1 MPRRCLQRR
10 LQRSFVKVLATTSA
24 KIPAQARKITRE
36 IYRYHL
42 QHLFLDGALTM
53 KPSTRTHGLS
63 SGRKQMR
70 KLAVTLAVVA
80 TVASVGL
87 SAPAS
92 AHGNNG
98 GAIFGALLGGAVLG
112 AVVGSAI
119 NAQPV
124 VAYQAPVYQ
133 QPVYAAP
140 VYAGPPPGYCYD
152 GYSQAYVPCGPAPQ
166 VRYGYPQP
174 GY

>member
-1 MPRRCLQRR
+1 
-10 LQRSFVKVLATTSA
+10 
-24 KIPAQARKITRE
+24 
-36 IYRYHL
+36 
-42 QHLFLDGALTM
+42 M
-53 KPSTRTHGLS
+53 KSSTKTDASL
-63 SGRKQMR
+63 SGRNKMRQMR
-70 KLAVTLAVVA
+70 KLAITVAVVA
-80 TVASVGL
+80 SVAGL
-87 SAPAS
+87 AVSTPAS
-92 AHGNNG
+92 AHGHD
-98 GAIFGALLGGAVLG
+98 GGAVVGALIGGALLG

-119 NAQPV
+119 NAPPV

-152 GYSQAYVPCGPAPQ
+152 GYRQAYVPCAPAPQ

>member
-1 MPRRCLQRR
+1 
-10 LQRSFVKVLATTSA
+10 
-24 KIPAQARKITRE
+24 
-36 IYRYHL
+36 L
-42 QHLFLDGALTM
+42 QHLFLESTPTM
-53 KPSTRTHGLS
+53 KSSTRTHALL
-63 SGRKQMR
+63 SGRNQMRQMR
-70 KLAVTLAVVA
+70 KLAISLAVVA
-80 TVASVGL
+80 GVASLGVSG
-87 SAPAS
+87 PAS
-92 AHGNNG
+92 AHGHNDG
-98 GAIFGALLGGAVLG
+98 GAIVGALIGGAVLG
-112 AVVGSAI
+112 AVVNSAI

-152 GYSQAYVPCGPAPQ
+152 GYRQAYVPCGPAPQ

>member
-1 MPRRCLQRR
+1 MNPRRVNKPLPADTSVVDTEVEVLKSRQLAERVVKTLKLDADPEFNRR
-10 LQRSFVKVLATTSA
+10 LL
-24 KIPAQARKITRE
+24 
-36 IYRYHL
+36 
-42 QHLFLDGALTM
+42 
-53 KPSTRTHGLS
+53 KPTG
-63 SGRKQMR
+63 
-70 KLAVTLAVVA
+70 
-80 TVASVGL
+80 
-87 SAPAS
+87 
-92 AHGNNG
+92 
-98 GAIFGALLGGAVLG
+98 LG

-152 GYSQAYVPCGPAPQ
+152 GYRQAYVPCAPAPQ